1 MPALEI
7 RSARDSDVETLA
19 PLFEQLGYP
28 TDPPEIRA
36 RLEGLRDDSRVLVA
50 VTKRGLLGFV
60 AVEISGD
67 FIVGRRATILG
78 LVVADGSRS
87 EGIGAALLDAA
98 ETWAF
103 RREAVL
109 VSVRSNVIRDG
120 AHRFYERQG
129 YRRIKSQ
136 HVFEKRKPLTLR
148 PP

>member
-7 RSARDSDVETLA
+7 RSARASDVETLA
-19 PLFEQLGYP
+19 LLLEQLGYP
-28 TDPPEIRA
+28 ADPPEIRA
-36 RLEGLRDDSRVLVA
+36 RLEGLRDDSRVIVA
-50 VTKRGLLGFV
+50 ATERGLLGFV
-60 AVEISGD
+60 AVEIAPD
-67 FIVGRRATILG
+67 FIVGKRATILG

-87 EGIGAALLDAA
+87 EGIGAALLAAA

-103 RREAVL
+103 EREAAL

-136 HVFEKRKPLTLR
+136 HVFEKRKPLTL
-148 PP
+148 

>member
-1 MPALEI
+1 LPALEI
-7 RSARDSDVETLA
+7 RSARASDVDALA

-28 TDPPEIRA
+28 TDSPEIRA
-36 RLEGLRDDSRVLVA
+36 RLEGLGNDSKVFVA
-50 VTKRGLLGFV
+50 VTERGLLGFV
-60 AVEISGD
+60 AVEISRD

-87 EGIGAALLDAA
+87 EGIGAMLLDAA

-103 RREAVL
+103 QRDAVV
-109 VSVRSNVIRDG
+109 VSVRSNVVRDG

-136 HVFEKRKPLTLR
+136 HVFEKRKP
-148 PP
+148 

>member
-1 MPALEI
+1 MPAPEL
-7 RSARDSDVETLA
+7 RAARASDVEGLA
-19 PLFEQLGYP
+19 PLLEQLGYP
-28 TDPPEIRA
+28 ADPPEIRA

-50 VTKRGLLGFV
+50 VTERGLAGFV
-60 AVEISGD
+60 AVEISRD
-67 FIVGRRATILG
+67 FIVGKRATILG

-103 RREAVL
+103 QCGAAV

-136 HVFEKRKPLTLR
+136 HVFEKRKP
-148 PP
+148 